1 MDIKGAAAIV
11 TGGASGL
18 GEATAR
24 RLKAAGAVVT
34 ILDFNGDKGD
44 ALAKEL
50 GVKFVKA
57 DVTDSEQVAEAV
69 AVAAEDAPLRV
80 GVNCAGTGTAVR
92 TIGKDGT
99 PHLRSEWDRVLG
111 INLLGT
117 FLTMSHEASQIY
129 KSEPMADGRARRHHQ
144 HRVGR
149 RLRRP
154 DRPAGLRRLQ
164 GRRGRHDAARRPRPL
179 GGRHPRRARSPP
191 A

>member
-1 MDIKGAAAIV
+1 MELPRPCPSGPLPQRFVSCRGMDIKGAAAIV

-24 RLKAAGAVVT
+24 RLKAAGALVT

-57 DVTDSEQVAEAV
+57 DVTDADQVAEAV

-92 TIGKDGT
+92 TSG
-99 PHLRSEWDRVLG
+99 S
-111 INLLGT
+111 
-117 FLTMSHEASQIY
+117 
-129 KSEPMADGRARRHHQ
+129 ARRNTSCPFHLAN
-144 HRVGR
+144 VPT
-149 RLRRP
+149 RP
-154 DRPAGLRRLQ
+154 IRMPPRSSGGRPASASRSS
-164 GRRGRHDAARRPRPL
+164 AAPA
-179 GGRHPRRARSPP
+179 GAKRSRST
-191 A
+191 AL